1 MKHISLVSLFIFVSV
16 TYAQNVPHYLT
27 VSAPLLEADVP
38 YNSNLDEE
46 DGQNFKDGSRLEVLQ
61 IFGFAGDIVELT
73 VTSDFDSYLSIYDA
87 NDTLLRS
94 NDDSAGD
101 MDAALTVTLPETS
114 LYRVIV
120 SGFSAFDVGSYQVS
134 YTTLD
139 SSNLRDGGML
149 MLPDSIQGF
158 LEASDDYDADG
169 SRYFDSYELVI
180 DSPQDVTID
189 LFSTMFDTYLYII
202 DENDVIVAENDDG
215 PISTDAQLVVNMAAG
230 SYEVIVTS
238 FSFEATGLYTLELT
252 LD

>member
-1 MKHISLVSLFIFVSV
+1 MKHIGLVGLFIFVGI
-16 TYAQNVPHYLT
+16 TYAQNIPHYLT
-27 VSAPLLEADVP
+27 VTAPLLEAGVP
-38 YNSNLDEE
+38 YSSSLDED
-46 DGQNFKDGSRLEVLQ
+46 DGQNFKDGSRLEILQ

-73 VTSDFDSYLSIYDA
+73 VTSDFDSYLSVYDA
-87 NDTLLRS
+87 NDTLLTS
-94 NDDSAGD
+94 DDDSAGD

-120 SGFSAFDVGSYQVS
+120 SGFSAFDIGSYQVT

-149 MLPDSIQGF
+149 MLPDSLQGF
-158 LEASDDYDADG
+158 LDSSDDYDVDG

-180 DSPQDVTID
+180 DNPQNVTID
-189 LFSTMFDTYLYII
+189 LFSTMFDTYLYIV

-215 PISTDAQLVVNMAAG
+215 AISTDAQLVISMAAG

-238 FSFEATGLYTLELT
+238 FGFEATGLYTLELT